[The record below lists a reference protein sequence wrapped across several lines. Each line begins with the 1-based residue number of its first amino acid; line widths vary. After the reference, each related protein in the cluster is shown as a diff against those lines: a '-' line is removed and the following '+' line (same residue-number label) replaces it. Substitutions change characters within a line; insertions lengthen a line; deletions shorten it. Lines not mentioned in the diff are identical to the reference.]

1 MTLSESYR
9 MPPRVGVTPV
19 TICRFSAPADRLPFG
34 LRPMHD
40 GRHRGGVRRPSK
52 QQAWSAARRGTT
64 RRVPRRSHRPDQRR
78 LKDGR
83 FALERGR
90 EHRLSH
96 YRGTNLRYRAGFVF
110 SKRIVLNRFCQQ
122 RCTQVITSARGGGRR
137 PSGLHPPCLQPGGRL
152 YGRAAH
158 VRRLP
163 IQ

>member
-1 MTLSESYR
+1 MADTGVAFGVQVSNKR
-9 MPPRVGVTPV
+9 GPPRGGELLEES
-19 TICRFSAPADRLPFG
+19 RGDRISYV
-34 LRPMHD
+34 D
-40 GRHRGGVRRPSK
+40 
-52 QQAWSAARRGTT
+52 
-64 RRVPRRSHRPDQRR
+64 RSDQRR

-137 PSGLHPPCLQPGGRL
+137 HSGLHPPCLQPGGRL